1 MIKHSFSMFFNSSPA
16 AGATQVSAD
25 GSAFSVVIG
34 AGISFPQNAK
44 GITVSCLQA
53 NIWYTTPNIS
63 ADFANN
69 IFQFTSAA
77 TPYTLTIPAGLYSVA
92 DLNSFI
98 ATSCVN
104 LGLLANTIS
113 ITGNSA
119 TGQVLLTL
127 ANAGD
132 SVDFTSPA
140 SVRTLLGFDAG
151 IYVVP
156 SNGYTFA
163 SQNVAAFNR
172 VNSYLITSN
181 ITAGGLPINQS
192 ASGVV
197 ASIPINVAPGSMLQF
212 SPSQRISIAAPE
224 LAGTNRN
231 NFRFQLV
238 DQQLRPTP
246 TAGETYNFVLQF
258 TYYI

>member
-1 MIKHSFSMFFNSSPA
+1 MFFNSSPA
-16 AGATQVSAD
+16 AGAVQVTAD
-25 GSAFSVVIG
+25 GSGFSVMVDN
-34 AGISFPQNAK
+34 GISFPREARA
-44 GITVSCLQA
+44 ITVTLVQA
-53 NIWYTTPNIS
+53 NIWYTSPNIS
-63 ADFANN
+63 QDFANN
-69 IFQFTSAA
+69 IFQFTSGG
-77 TPYTLTIPAGLYSVA
+77 TPYTLTIPAGLYSVG

-113 ITGNSA
+113 LSGNSS
-119 TGQVLLTL
+119 TGQSLITL
-127 ANAGD
+127 ANAAD

-151 IYVVP
+151 VYISP
-156 SNGYTFA
+156 SAGYTFS

-181 ITAGGLPINQS
+181 LTSGGLPINQY

-197 ASIPINVAPGSMLQF
+197 GSIPINVSPGSQIQY
-212 SPSQRISIAAPE
+212 SPSQPIAIAAPE
-224 LAGTNRN
+224 LAGTSRN

-246 TAGETYNFVLQF
+246 TAGDSYNFIIKF
-258 TYYI
+258 SYYI